1 MANDKFSEE
10 KHLKKMKAVKEK
22 QDQKIA
28 AAQEERGVS
37 ILLAGPGKGKSSSA
51 FGMLARSLGHGHKVA
66 VVQFL
71 KGAMSTGEEKFFNSH
86 ENVDWFTMGDGF
98 TWETQNRQKDIDSAQ
113 LAWDKAAELLADE
126 KYNLVILDEITYMF
140 KYEYLQLQ
148 PTLDALKNRPH
159 DMNVVLT
166 GRGPKQEL
174 IDAVD
179 TYSMILAEK
188 HAFKGGVKAQAGIEW

>member
-1 MANDKFSEE
+1 MARDNISEE

-28 AAQEERGVS
+28 AAKEERGVS

-71 KGAMSTGEEKFFNSH
+71 KGAMSTGEEKFFNAH
-86 ENVDWFTMGDGF
+86 EGVDWFTMGDGF

-113 LAWDKAAELLADE
+113 KAWDKAAELLADD
-126 KYNLVILDEITYMF
+126 KYQLVILDEITYMF
-140 KYEYLQLQ
+140 KYEYLALQ
-148 PTLDALKNRPH
+148 PTLDALKNRPKM
-159 DMNVVLT
+159 MNVVLT

-188 HAFKGGVKAQAGIEW
+188 HAFKDGVKAQAGIEW

>member
-1 MANDKFSEE
+1 MSNDKFSEE

-22 QDQKIA
+22 QDKKIA
-28 AAQEERGVS
+28 AAKEERGVS

-51 FGMLARSLGHGHKVA
+51 FGMLARSLGHNHKVA

-71 KGAMSTGEEKFFNSH
+71 KGAMSTGEEKFFASH

-113 LAWDKAAELLADE
+113 QAWNKAAELLADK

-140 KYEYLQLQ
+140 KYEYLELQ
-148 PTLDALKNRPH
+148 PTLDALKNRPKE
-159 DMNVVLT
+159 MNVVLT
-166 GRGPKQEL
+166 GRAPKQEL

-188 HAFKGGVKAQAGIEW
+188 HAFKNGVKAQAGIEW

>member
-1 MANDKFSEE
+1 MSNEKFSEE

-28 AAQEERGVS
+28 AASEERGII

-71 KGAMSTGEEKFFNSH
+71 KGAMSTGEEKFFTSH

-113 LAWDKAAELLADE
+113 KAWDKAAELLADE

-148 PTLDALKNRPH
+148 PTLDALKNRPK

-166 GRGPKQEL
+166 GRGPKEEL
-174 IDAVD
+174 IEAAD
-179 TYSMILAEK
+179 TYSLILAEK
-188 HAFKGGVKAQAGIEW
+188 HAFKDGVKAQAGIEW

>member
-1 MANDKFSEE
+1 MTNTSDE

-28 AAQEERGVS
+28 AADIERGVS

-51 FGMLARSLGHGHKVA
+51 FGMLARSLGHGHRVA

-71 KGAMSTGEEKFFNSH
+71 KGSMSTGEERFFASQ
-86 ENVDWFTMGDGF
+86 ENVDWFAMGDGF
-98 TWETQNRQKDIDSAQ
+98 TWETQNKDQDIRSAEK
-113 LAWDKAAELLADE
+113 AWNKAQELLADDS
-126 KYNLVILDEITYMF
+126 YNLIILDEITYMF
-140 KYEYLQLQ
+140 KYQYLELQ
-148 PTLDALKNRPH
+148 PTLDALKNRPEK
-159 DMNVVLT
+159 MNVVLT

-179 TYSMILAEK
+179 TYSMILNEK
-188 HAFKGGVKAQAGIEW
+188 HAFKAGVKAQAGIEW

>member
-1 MANDKFSEE
+1 MDKQ

-28 AAQEERGVS
+28 AADQERGVS

-71 KGAMSTGEEKFFNSH
+71 KGAMSTGEEIFFQQQ
-86 ENVDWFTMGDGF
+86 ENVDWFAMGDGF
-98 TWETQNRQKDIDSAQ
+98 TWETQNRDQDIASAKKG
-113 LAWDKAAELLADE
+113 WDKAEQLLADPQ
-126 KYNLVILDEITYMF
+126 YQLVILDEITYMF
-140 KYEYLQLQ
+140 KYQYLDIE
-148 PTLDALKNRPH
+148 PTLAALKNRPEK
-159 DMNVVLT
+159 MNVVLT

-179 TYSMILAEK
+179 TYSLILDEK
-188 HAFKGGVKAQAGIEW
+188 HAFKAGVKAQAGIEW

>member
-1 MANDKFSEE
+1 MTDQ
-10 KHLKKMKAVKEK
+10 KHIRKMKAIKEK

-28 AAQEERGVS
+28 AATQERGVS

-71 KGAMSTGEEKFFNSH
+71 KGGDATGEEMFFSKH
-86 ENVDWFTMGDGF
+86 ENVDWFAMGDGF
-98 TWETQNRQKDIDSAQ
+98 TWETQDKEQDIASAKK
-113 LAWDKAAELLADE
+113 AWAKAEALLADDS
-126 KYNLVILDEITYMF
+126 YQLVILDEITYMF
-140 KYEYLQLQ
+140 KFLYLELQ
-148 PTLDALKNRPH
+148 PTLDALKNRPEK
-159 DMNVVLT
+159 MNVVLT

-179 TYSMILAEK
+179 TYSLILDEK
-188 HAFKGGVKAQAGIEW
+188 HAFKNGVKAQAGIEW

>member
-1 MANDKFSEE
+1 MTDQ
-10 KHLKKMKAVKEK
+10 KHLRKMKAVKEK

-28 AAQEERGVS
+28 AATEERGVS

-71 KGAMSTGEEKFFNSH
+71 KGGDATGEEMFFRQH
-86 ENVDWFTMGDGF
+86 ENVDWFAMGDGF
-98 TWETQNRQKDIDSAQ
+98 TWETQDREKDVASAQ
-113 LAWDKAAELLADE
+113 KAWAKAEALLADDS
-126 KYNLVILDEITYMF
+126 YQLIVLDEITYMF
-140 KYEYLQLQ
+140 KFLYLELQ

-159 DMNVVLT
+159 KMNVVLT

-179 TYSMILAEK
+179 TYSLILDEK
-188 HAFKGGVKAQAGIEW
+188 HAFKNGVKAQPGIEW